1 MAFSFSAPACTCC
14 FLLSREFFQ
23 FIFPRLKPPHRVRLT
38 RRIIYG
44 SRGLIKHG
52 PALNRQP
59 PDRFII
65 DLSVGLDNFFRV
77 LLRHSPPLRLVGA
90 AEGSG
95 HGGREELA
103 GDLGQRGDHDGGLFP
118 EGVSGSGQE
127 EGGPDH
133 HRLRDR
139 AADWHPQEG
148 NDLPRRFLQ

>member
-1 MAFSFSAPACTCC
+1 M
-14 FLLSREFFQ
+14 
-23 FIFPRLKPPHRVRLT
+23 RLT

-52 PALNRQP
+52 PAPNRQP
-59 PDRFII
+59 PDPFIV